1 MSNNISEIIKN
12 TFDTIKSG
20 IDADNI
26 VGTPVRLSDGNVVI
40 PISKVS
46 FGYVSGGGEYG
57 FNYETEQ
64 GSLPYAGGIGAG
76 ATITPIGFVSVNACR
91 TSFLKIDDSL
101 TEDKWANLLKNALS
115 LLK

>member
-1 MSNNISEIIKN
+1 MSQNITEIIKN
-12 TFDTIKSG
+12 TFDTVKSG

-26 VGTPVRLSDGNVVI
+26 VGTPVTLSDGTIVI

-57 FNYETEQ
+57 FNYEIDD
-64 GSLPYAGGIGAG
+64 SYPYAGGIGAG
-76 ATITPIGFVSVNACR
+76 ANITPIGFVASSSGK
-91 TSFLKIDDSL
+91 TSFIKIDK
-101 TEDKWANLLKNALS
+101 TEGDDKWSELLKNALN

>member
-12 TFDTIKSG
+12 TFDTVKSG

-64 GSLPYAGGIGAG
+64 ESLPYAGGIGAG

-91 TSFLKIDDSL
+91 TSFLKIDDSV

>member
-12 TFDTIKSG
+12 TFETVKSG
-20 IDADNI
+20 IDANNI
-26 VGTPVRLSDGNVVI
+26 VGTPVRLSDGSVVI

-57 FNYETEQ
+57 FKYEAEQ

-76 ATITPIGFVSVNACR
+76 ATITPVGFVSLSGGM
-91 TSFLKIDDSL
+91 TSFLKVDEKVS
-101 TEDKWANLLKNALS
+101 EDKWAVLLKNALS